1 MQHVRISD
9 LHIFDYCSYPRLLLC
24 TFIMLCLL
32 INVNKND
39 FCKTYEC
46 LINRLSS
53 ETKAS
58 MPKHT
63 CQVLRI
69 KTVVWTVKN
78 HKASLKPIIFDA
90 SRQINKNNT
99 FKIFIDAPSC
109 THGWH
114 AVKAIISTVTGNW

>member
-32 INVNKND
+32 INVNNND

-58 MPKHT
+58 MPKLHMLL
-63 CQVLRI
+63 CYEKCDYPYKLGIV
-69 KTVVWTVKN
+69 
-78 HKASLKPIIFDA
+78 
-90 SRQINKNNT
+90 
-99 FKIFIDAPSC
+99 
-109 THGWH
+109 
-114 AVKAIISTVTGNW
+114 